1 MSILP
6 RLSKKKF
13 YVTITIIVMVTG
25 LCGCGRT
32 DTVRDCD
39 YDICFDGYGFGY
51 GYGEKGVVYSI
62 EGVGHFF
69 DAESGNSS
77 VLCTKPDCK
86 HMKSYFGY
94 DSTCDAYWGSN
105 VSGSFLYGD
114 KLIYITCSDEDD
126 DSHNVLLDKYLM
138 ESDIDG
144 KNRRKLADLPNF
156 EIVRDLSVKG
166 NLLAIGYVRQ
176 SDPENINDV
185 IVGRLEKDIAG
196 VVLIN
201 LDTKEITNI
210 CQAEEYNAMF
220 YGLSVTE
227 DSVYY
232 TLSYSTEKVEFT
244 EQTDSYDYVGA
255 MKKSLVTEIHRADIV
270 SGEDIIIYK
279 GNLANTFYYG
289 KYIMVE
295 EEGVFTFIKDGIEIG
310 TYSPEELGITNNDYT
325 CKCIY
330 EGVLYM
336 MYSDRAWCMDLNT
349 GKIDKAFEEKLN
361 GCGLRKISSI
371 CGSKV
376 YFEMHEDK
384 GYIQYVTDKDK
395 FFTGDISGRIEVV
408 LK

>member
-1 MSILP
+1 
-6 RLSKKKF
+6 
-13 YVTITIIVMVTG
+13 
-25 LCGCGRT
+25 
-32 DTVRDCD
+32 
-39 YDICFDGYGFGY
+39 
-51 GYGEKGVVYSI
+51 
-62 EGVGHFF
+62 
-69 DAESGNSS
+69 
-77 VLCTKPDCK
+77 
-86 HMKSYFGY
+86 MKSYFGY

-126 DSHNVLLDKYLM
+126 DSHNVLLEKYLM

-196 VVLIN
+196 VALIN

-210 CQAEEYNAMF
+210 CQAEEYNAML